1 MVTGRPRTWDEL
13 EMMAARIQAGERAKV
28 RTVWRFVWQGAAAE
42 ALTCDALAWQ
52 TSEGSGRIIE
62 AEATV
67 RVNNPRA
74 LLGHFIHINAGCE
87 SAREPPLCHIR
98 NPYTSS
104 SVRVPI

>member
-1 MVTGRPRTWDEL
+1 
-13 EMMAARIQAGERAKV
+13 
-28 RTVWRFVWQGAAAE
+28 VWQGAAAE

-87 SAREPPLCHIR
+87 SAREPPHCHIR

>member
-1 MVTGRPRTWDEL
+1 M
-13 EMMAARIQAGERAKV
+13 
-28 RTVWRFVWQGAAAE
+28 WQGAAAE

-74 LLGHFIHINAGCE
+74 LLGHFIHIAPLL
-87 SAREPPLCHIR
+87 ARADEILVVDKCKVQLSVFIR
-98 NPYTSS
+98 VEKLSLVTEIRKKIAVSRE
-104 SVRVPI
+104 VWH

>member
-1 MVTGRPRTWDEL
+1 M
-13 EMMAARIQAGERAKV
+13 
-28 RTVWRFVWQGAAAE
+28 WQGAAAE

-74 LLGHFIHINAGCE
+74 LLGHFTLTKAAYDNTTEEYRKQMLA
-87 SAREPPLCHIR
+87 
-98 NPYTSS
+98 
-104 SVRVPI
+104 SVRSPRLGAPEDIAAMVAFLFSDDGAYINGQTILVDGGANLT

>member
-1 MVTGRPRTWDEL
+1 M
-13 EMMAARIQAGERAKV
+13 
-28 RTVWRFVWQGAAAE
+28 WQGAAAE

-74 LLGHFIHINAGCE
+74 LLGHFIHI
-87 SAREPPLCHIR
+87 CHIR